1 MPLRLDERL
10 TAIAEQ
16 AAGVRTVCDVGSDH
30 GKLACWLVQTGRAE
44 RAVATDISAPSLKK
58 AERLAEELGLADLV
72 ETRTGDGLDP
82 VADREADAVVIA
94 GMGGD
99 LVAGI
104 LERAHAQGKRFAR
117 FVLSPN
123 THPER
128 VRGVVA
134 DVGHRIV
141 RDFSAECAGKK
152 YTVIVTE
159 EGEGEPLSAAELR
172 FGRFFRTDKDFV
184 LSAEKELDALAA
196 ELALNPAALKL
207 AERAAALREAL
218 EECER

>member
-1 MPLRLDERL
+1 MPIRLDERL

-44 RAVATDISAPSLKK
+44 RAIATDISAPSLKK
-58 AERLAEELGLADLV
+58 AERLAEELGLSDLV
-72 ETRTGDGLDP
+72 KTRAGDGLAP
-82 VADREADAVVIA
+82 VADGEADAVVIA

-99 LVAGI
+99 LIAGI
-104 LERAHAQGKRFAR
+104 LERAHAEGKRFPR

-128 VRGVVA
+128 VRGVLA
-134 DVGHRIV
+134 EVGHRITG
-141 RDFSAECAGKK
+141 DFSAECAGKR
-152 YTVIVTE
+152 YTVITTA
-159 EGEGEPLSAAELR
+159 EGEGEELSDAELK
-172 FGRFFRTDKDFV
+172 FGRFFRTDRDFV
-184 LSAEKELDALAA
+184 LAAGKELEALGAQ
-196 ELALNPAALKL
+196 LRLNPDATGL

-218 EECER
+218 KECEI

>member
-1 MPLRLDERL
+1 MPIRLDERL

-44 RAVATDISAPSLKK
+44 RAVATDISAPRLKK
-58 AERLAEELGLADLV
+58 AVRLADLV

-196 ELALNPAALKL
+196 ELARNPAALKL